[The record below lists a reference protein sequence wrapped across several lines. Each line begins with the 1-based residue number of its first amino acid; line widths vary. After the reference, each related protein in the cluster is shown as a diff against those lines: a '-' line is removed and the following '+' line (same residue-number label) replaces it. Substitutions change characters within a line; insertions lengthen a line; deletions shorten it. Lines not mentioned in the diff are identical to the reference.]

1 MGRGGS
7 RERACGG
14 RGARPVPWKP
24 HALRGLGR
32 VGVLVR
38 RARLAPVPACAIGPC
53 TLQVVVPEGAEP
65 GDTLTLAMAG

>member
-1 MGRGGS
+1 M
-7 RERACGG
+7 
-14 RGARPVPWKP
+14 PWEP
-24 HALRGLGR
+24 HALRGLCR
-32 VGVLVR
+32 LGVLVR